1 MQGKAWVVAGSF
13 LAFLAVVA
21 GAFGSHGLSSRLE
34 PEALEVYEVAVRYQ
48 LYHSLALILVGIL
61 SQQAA
66 TKLTAA
72 GWAFLSGIFIF
83 SGSLYLLTLTGL
95 RWLGAIT
102 PLGGVAFLIGW
113 FLLALKFCWISKTE
127 PRE

>member
-1 MQGKAWVVAGSF
+1 MQGKAWVATGSF

-72 GWAFLSGIFIF
+72 GWASRQWHRTRH
-83 SGSLYLLTLTGL
+83 S
-95 RWLGAIT
+95 AT
-102 PLGGVAFLIGW
+102 PPTS
-113 FLLALKFCWISKTE
+113 CTC
-127 PRE
+127 